1 MGHNLNF
8 SSVQKMIVLL
18 TTVALFAYSAVSPRA
33 LPLTEYNV
41 QFYENLRIAFLST
54 LGPAFYMI
62 SVFDTKENDVNAV
75 ISTFFH
81 SFVFGYA
88 VTFLVEIVATTLV
101 RLAAF
106 YFFERDVF
114 SLAPNVPI
122 PVLPWVLREIN
133 YRPKRIT
140 LFSADFGSS
149 CVAAPIIEEAAK
161 LLLLSRTATL
171 PR

>member
-1 MGHNLNF
+1 MNI
-8 SSVQKMIVLL
+8 SSVRNIALILVI
-18 TTVALFAYSAVSPRA
+18 VALFAYAAVSPRT
-33 LPLTEYNV
+33 LPLTDYNE

-54 LGPAFYMI
+54 LAPVCYII
-62 SVFDTKENDVNAV
+62 SVFDAKENDINAV

-88 VTFLVEIVATTLV
+88 VTFIVEIAATTLV

-106 YFFERDVF
+106 YCLEREVF
-114 SLAPNVPI
+114 LLTPKVPI
-122 PVLPWVLREIN
+122 PILPWVLREN
-133 YRPKRIT
+133 NSRPKRIT

-149 CVAAPIIEEAAK
+149 CVTAPIIEEVAK